1 MLPAG
6 PASSAAR
13 IVWDVSEQGQAL
25 LAVLFPHLAGLRV
38 HRVEDTGDAGM
49 IAASCQADSARCPRC
64 GQESARVHAGYART
78 VADGAAGGR
87 PVLIALQVRRF
98 RCRHPECPAVTFAE
112 QADGV
117 TSRYCRRSVPL
128 TQMLAGVGLELAG
141 RPAAR
146 LAGLLGVAVHP
157 STVLRLVKAL
167 PVPQVTAAPEALGI
181 DLSGVPSRPSVTSAS
196 VA

>member
-1 MLPAG
+1 MPPAG
-6 PASSAAR
+6 AATAAVR
-13 IVWDVSEQGQAL
+13 VWEVSDLGQDL
-25 LAVLFPHLAGLRV
+25 LAMLFPHLAGLRV
-38 HRVEDTGDAGM
+38 HRVEDTGYAVV
-49 IAASCQADSARCPRC
+49 ISASCRAQSARCLRC
-64 GQESARVHAGYART
+64 GQQSSQVHGGYSRL